1 MTDAI
6 VITRTVDAPRELVW
20 SAWTTPEQ
28 FAVWF
33 GTDQVEV
40 PVDSVSMDVS
50 PGGTWSVRMLLPD
63 GGAIDWTGEY
73 TVVEPPSHLALTMTD
88 DPSRPPREPID
99 VRLEEADG
107 GTRMTMRQSGEHL
120 PSEQIEA
127 TTAGWNGFFD
137 VLERILA
144 NPSR

>member
-20 SAWTTPEQ
+20 ASWTTPEQ

-40 PVDSVSMDVS
+40 PLDSVSMDVR
-50 PGGTWSVRMLLPD
+50 PGGTWSARMLLPD

-73 TVVEPPSHLALTMTD
+73 VTVEPPTHLALTMTD
-88 DPSRPPREPID
+88 DPSSPAREPID
-99 VRLEEADG
+99 VRLEEVDD
-107 GTRMTMRQSGEHL
+107 GTRMTK
-120 PSEQIEA
+120 
-127 TTAGWNGFFD
+127 
-137 VLERILA
+137 
-144 NPSR
+144 

>member
-6 VITRTVDAPRELVW
+6 VITRTVDAPPELVW
-20 SAWTTPEQ
+20 AAWTTPEQ

-40 PVDSVSMDVS
+40 PLDSVSMDVR
-50 PGGTWSVRMLLPD
+50 PGGAWTARMVLPD

-73 TVVEPPSHLALTMTD
+73 VDVEPPSHLALTMTD
-88 DPSRPPREPID
+88 DPSRPAREPID
-99 VRLEEADG
+99 VRLEQAGD

-120 PSEQIEA
+120 PAEQIEA